1 MSTPRAGQPGATR
14 LCPHCKATVLES
26 ASICP
31 GCRHH
36 LRFSGGKQL
45 AEESYTALSV
55 DGTIV
60 HQQAVEPCEYCIVL
74 DISNERGEQVMRQVV
89 GVGALQVGEQRRLNL
104 SVQML
109 PLVAQAQPR
118 AAVSPPAS
126 AAAATPAVRPS
137 LGRPAS
143 PAAIP
148 VAANAA
154 PPGGAASPSAA
165 ANAAAAAAAAGRPR
179 PAGSPGAVSGGSGLG
194 SAPGARTPGTPV
206 PGQRAPTPPAGGVKA
221 PTAPSASPA
230 SPLGAP
236 SAPSS
241 PGLTQSQRLRI
252 FRKP

>member
-1 MSTPRAGQPGATR
+1 MNNPRAGQPGATR

-55 DGTIV
+55 DGTIA
-60 HQQAVEPCEYCIVL
+60 HRQNADPCEYCIVL

-89 GVGALQVGEQRRLNL
+89 GVGALQPGELRRLNL

-109 PLVAQAQPR
+109 PLVAQVQPR
-118 AAVSPPAS
+118 AATAPS
-126 AAAATPAVRPS
+126 AAAAAT
-137 LGRPAS
+137 
-143 PAAIP
+143 
-148 VAANAA
+148 A
-154 PPGGAASPSAA
+154 P
-165 ANAAAAAAAAGRPR
+165 AAAARSPPGQSP
-179 PAGSPGAVSGGSGLG
+179 PAVATGASGSVLG
-194 SAPGARTPGTPV
+194 TNARAPGNPPAPGGPAALPPGRVATP
-206 PGQRAPTPPAGGVKA
+206 APTPSGLNKPS
-221 PTAPSASPA
+221 TSAPST
-230 SPLGAP
+230 

-241 PGLTQSQRLRI
+241 LPPAPARPSLQPPGLTQSQRLRI